1 MSCFDKIDVCCCEG
15 AEIDLT
21 SPATDTYT
29 LKFKYLN
36 RVLTYTQTVTM
47 GSTFTSPANFNE
59 DSTVLL
65 TVKDSGGDA
74 VAFGGKYSILL
85 NFVSCN
91 SEGGSYDFVVLPLIL
106 EYFVEGYTDTEL
118 SLQGV
123 DIDGTV
129 LNYPYSADTYY
140 IEVFLNGSKL
150 SSNDYTFDTATG
162 LITFTVT
169 TNNDNIIV
177 KLSKII

>member
-1 MSCFDKIDVCCCEG
+1 MSCFDKIDVCCCLD

-21 SPATDTYT
+21 APTTDTYT

-36 RVLTYTQTVTM
+36 RILTYTQTVTS
-47 GSTFTSPANFNE
+47 GSKFSTPVRFNE

-74 VAFGGKYSILL
+74 VAFDGKYSILL
-85 NFVSCN
+85 NFVQCN
-91 SEGGSYDFVVLPLIL
+91 NYTTENEYNPMIL
-106 EYFVEGYTDTEL
+106 EYFVENHTATTL
-118 SLQGV
+118 SLQAV
-123 DIDGTV
+123 NIDGTV
-129 LNYPYSADTYY
+129 LNYPFSADAYY
-140 IEVFLNGSKL
+140 LEIFLNGSKM
-150 SSNDYTFDTATG
+150 SAEDYTFNTATG

-177 KLSKII
+177 KLTKKI